1 MSEDNL
7 TSALYRATRAS
18 ALMNDELVTGALMQL
33 ENDYITAW
41 RATAVRDTDA
51 RERLWQAVQVVGKFR
66 DHLRL
71 MIADGRIAQA
81 EIDAM
86 AARDV
91 KAA

>member
-7 TSALYRATRAS
+7 TTALYRANRANS
-18 ALMNDELVTGALMQL
+18 LMNDELVTGSLMQL

-66 DHLRL
+66 DHLRM